1 MQNAFSKMFYGH
13 VMKIY
18 NCQIFLVE
26 QTLLRGAVT
35 FWQKP
40 FSLEANILFLHGW
53 SMATRDDSMKALF
66 PGFESIETQSDLLF

>member
-1 MQNAFSKMFYGH
+1 MQNAFSKTFYGH

-40 FSLEANILFLHGW
+40 FSLEANILFLHG
-53 SMATRDDSMKALF
+53 
-66 PGFESIETQSDLLF
+66 